1 VISSLGKQTK
11 KHSPKI
17 LGATKVVA
25 RVVTIAQQK
34 GGAGK
39 TTMAAHLA
47 VAWAQS
53 GRNKVAI
60 VDIDPQGSL
69 GQWYK
74 VRAER
79 MGDEETNLTFAAI
92 SGWRVR
98 SELDRLKHT
107 HDIIVIDSPPHTD
120 AEARTAIRAA
130 DLVVVPLQPSPM
142 DVWAT
147 GATINIC
154 KQEKV
159 PVKMVLNRVPPTAK
173 ITEVVSGAMI
183 GLTSNRFGNR
193 VAFAGSLIQGK
204 GVTESDPN
212 SIAAEEVRA
221 LAKEIMQYLNRK
233 RAEQRN
239 SA

>member
-1 VISSLGKQTK
+1 M
-11 KHSPKI
+11 
-17 LGATKVVA
+17 VA
-25 RVVTIAQQK
+25 RVITIAQQK

-47 VAWAQS
+47 VAWAAS

-69 GQWYK
+69 TQWYD
-74 VRAER
+74 VRKER
-79 MGDEETNLTFAAI
+79 LGEDDANLTFACI

-98 SELDRLKHT
+98 SELDRLKYT

-142 DVWAT
+142 DLWAT
-147 GATINIC
+147 SATINVC

-159 PVKMVLNRVPPTAK
+159 PVKMVLNRVPPNAS
-173 ITEVVSGAMI
+173 ITEAVSGEMV
-183 GLTSNRFGNR
+183 GLTANRFGNR
-193 VAFAGSLIQGK
+193 VAYAGSLMHGL
-204 GVTESDPN
+204 GVTEYAAMSK
-212 SIAAEEVRA
+212 AAEEVRG

-233 RAEQRN
+233 RSEQRN